1 MSNSND
7 PRAICGICQVTQF
20 CVLILYQLGLTP
32 SVGMLVHA
40 KFCKKSKKT
49 EKKRLSGKSLYHIL
63 PGGTG
68 PVPIGTSPV
77 LKCIWQYKPCAARY
91 RCSTRCM
98 ARFTMLYVSVACQTD
113 EHHMY

>member
-7 PRAICGICQVTQF
+7 LRAICGICQVTQF
-20 CVLILYQLGLTP
+20 CVLILYQLGLTL
-32 SVGMLVHA
+32 SVGMLVHV

-77 LKCIWQYKPCAARY
+77 FSVFG
-91 RCSTRCM
+91 STSPV
-98 ARFTMLYVSVACQTD
+98 LLGIGPVLDV
-113 EHHMY
+113 